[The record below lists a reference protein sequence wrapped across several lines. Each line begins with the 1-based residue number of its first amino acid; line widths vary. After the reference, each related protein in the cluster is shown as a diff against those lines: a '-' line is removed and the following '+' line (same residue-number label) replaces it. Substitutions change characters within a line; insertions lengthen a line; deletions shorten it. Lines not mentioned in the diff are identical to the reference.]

1 MNIILNSKSGFCICE
16 SLQGEVYLSSVPQS
30 DPGCP
35 KRERRRKMEGV
46 LKKQK
51 QEAFFAHQTFLIKFI
66 TWLSITKSLPFEII
80 QTPDPPPSIKCC
92 S

>member
-35 KRERRRKMEGV
+35 AKEG
-46 LKKQK
+46 KEKEDGK
-51 QEAFFAHQTFLIKFI
+51 SSEKAEAGSFLCTSDF
-66 TWLSITKSLPFEII
+66 SY
-80 QTPDPPPSIKCC
+80 
-92 S
+92 